1 MALLHGEAGV
11 LPERGWGSA
20 RRAVLAIAQEPLR
33 AALAAELRA
42 QRWVIDEA
50 ASGAQMFAVLERED
64 QEPCAAVLLDSW
76 LPDLAIEDCIAELR
90 ESFPGI
96 DLLALEGLQPASL
109 PGAAG
114 LQGPWRQELL
124 HALQRVEAR
133 QGPPA
138 PARADHGPAGKLGSG
153 ADGGSC
159 AETPTGSSAPPP
171 SRAARA
177 VASSRVPTEPSSAGK
192 DLPEFCGDDAP
203 VLEMCRRIRLVAG
216 RRTPVLVHGASGTGK
231 ELVARAIHRLGAQA
245 DRRFVAINCGAIPE
259 ALVESEL
266 FGHARGAFTGAVTA
280 KAGRIEAAAGGTVF
294 LDEVG
299 ELPPSAQSKLLRFL
313 ETGEMQR
320 IGETETIL
328 VETRILAATHRKLG
342 AMVEQGLFRLD
353 LLHRLA
359 VFLIETPALAG
370 RPEAIRALADR
381 HLARLAEDDP
391 VLPGKVRRLSQRAR
405 ARLEAHAW
413 PGNVRE
419 LEHTLERAVILAG
432 DAREI
437 DVRCI
442 DFGEALYR

>member
-1 MALLHGEAGV
+1 M
-11 LPERGWGSA
+11 LPERGYGSA
-20 RRAVLAIAQEPLR
+20 RRAVLAIAYEPLR

-50 ASGAQMFAVLERED
+50 ASGAQVFAVLERED
-64 QEPCAAVLLDSW
+64 REPCAAVLLDSW
-76 LPDLAIEDCIAELR
+76 LPDLAIEDCVAELR
-90 ESFPGI
+90 ESFPGM
-96 DLLALEGLQPASL
+96 DLLALEGLQPASV
-109 PGAAG
+109 PGAES

-124 HALQRVEAR
+124 LALRRVEAR
-133 QGPPA
+133 QCQPA
-138 PARADHGPAGKLGSG
+138 PARARAAAPEAAGTAASDALFGKKQEARS
-153 ADGGSC
+153 ARAQPRVARATSA
-159 AETPTGSSAPPP
+159 AEVSSAC
-171 SRAARA
+171 
-177 VASSRVPTEPSSAGK
+177 E
-192 DLPEFCGDDAP
+192 DLPEFCGGDAP
-203 VLEMCRRIRLVAG
+203 VLEMCRRIRLVAA

-245 DRRFVAINCGAIPE
+245 ERRFVAINCGAIPE

-280 KAGRIEAAAGGTVF
+280 KAGRIEAAAGGTIF

-313 ETGEMQR
+313 ETGEIQR
-320 IGETETIL
+320 IGETDTLL

-381 HLARLAEDDP
+381 HLTRLSADDP
-391 VLPGKVRRLSQRAR
+391 VLPGKVRRLSQPAR

-419 LEHTLERAVILAG
+419 LEHTLARAVILAG
-432 DAREI
+432 DARVI
-437 DVRCI
+437 DAGCI